1 MSQNEAFLNLSSIE
15 YKLARPELSVF
26 KKYINLT
33 WTWPGVLRHFNPL
46 RLLVIAGV
54 GVNIVVVS
62 VTDKEVVDSTSEVVV
77 IVAIVVLLK

>member
-1 MSQNEAFLNLSSIE
+1 M
-15 YKLARPELSVF
+15 LARLELSVF

-33 WTWPGVLRHFNPL
+33 LTWPGVLRHFNPL

-62 VTDKEVVDSTSEVVV
+62 VSDKEVVEVVV